1 MRTQRL
7 PIPQWILRAAA
18 VGTIA
23 FAALMLASPT
33 TTHADDWGGG
43 GFDSYDYS
51 DFYADS
57 GSGSDVSF
65 DGDLGGSDISY
76 DGSSGDFS
84 SSGTGAGATEPSYT
98 VDPSM
103 EPLPVDLSQPATDV
117 AHTSPDTNQ
126 VHVDALPE
134 APVQPDISLTEPLV
148 IHDLHGNGGTELYD
162 GEGNPIGLDPT
173 TPATE
178 PLWYQTP
185 TFDTPST
192 DWVINPDIAPITP
205 DVFIEPEPLVF
216 TDPTFTPIPTIT
228 DPAPVTTPTPATPF
242 VTPEPLVV
250 ANPTVTPI
258 PTITDPLTPVT
269 EPTSPVT
276 PPTDWVI
283 NPDIAPI
290 TPDVFIEPE
299 PLVFTDPTFTPIPTI
314 TDPAPVT
321 TPAPA
326 PATPAFD
333 GPQPADIGIDPNVL
347 PDDSGMFS
355 SPLPAP
361 VNPTDWTVDPD
372 LTGTIEPTP
381 IAPTDPILLP
391 APQLLNESSNPTP
404 PATPTPPIPPAAPT
418 TPAAPGIPALPTF
431 TPIEDLGFDPTYDP
445 DSTGTFTDPGLGE
458 PTDWNVN
465 PNLAGTLTPPKPSIK
480 PVVEPDK
487 ETIGVTGI
495 PIGNSG
501 ITGTTTVCV
510 SAQCKGLQVNAEI
523 KVKYPLGDGVSGS
536 TSVGASVR
544 PLSPGTELE
553 LKLGQELTGT
563 LPNGSTISLG
573 TNITFTT
580 TESPTVTFDARANF
594 FFGRTTFNVN
604 GTIDPKNGSGTIAAG
619 IQWTG
624 FGVMADATFTPNGG
638 PTGRVLIWLGAPPT
652 NGLEVVKP
660 PVPSPEGFPSVA
672 EPNTSTPKPDRGRF
686 EIDCSMLPFC
696 PPMAPRDAD
705 VPTFNLDGGA
715 EFNRP
720 GLAAD
725 AQTSSTPIAGLGLND
740 GLSSGTFSSDP
751 NRPSL
756 ETLYSQPSVD
766 TDLVLT
772 PDTFDAPTMG
782 ATSAPWVPR
791 PSSGPAPPKP
801 ARNIAT
807 SGDTSFATATNL
819 GPLDVGAFESSIT
832 TGSEPWLIASADGS
846 IPSRPPNPYTL
857 SANDTVSFDTSVESV
872 LGGGD
877 LVGGGGSFDRNPP
890 DPGLFDLAP
899 AAQQRMNEREVAS
912 FVQLKPDDIVY
923 ALLGI
928 VPTGFNQAAF
938 LGRSPSDFVSWTVV
952 PKSFV
957 TDLGLGLATP
967 DEQVF
972 ANPLADR
979 VVFSTST
986 GLVSSL
992 LNEGTRWLSP
1002 KVSEYFRRDLVL
1014 HTALGPATMF
1024 AVPPSVAFFDG
1035 IGEFAR
1041 NTIGCPTSTA
1051 AGAGCR
1057 LVTKSFGVGTGVA
1070 VPIAIGSILDGK
1082 KITSTLVTAQTL
1094 RLGFTTPQFARQA
1107 LYTTSTQ
1114 VASGLKIGGTFSRAV
1129 TIGAPVLRN
1138 VSWQIAIA
1146 QVVTSPPAV
1155 KIYDLYGKVLTG
1167 QADVAAGDYWIATQ
1181 TPQSGDG
1188 KLTYRVLNFV
1198 ELIGNQGCDYDF
1210 SCLPALQRA
1219 WMGCDAEDWIICP
1232 GTPGHPAGQPRLGP
1246 YKNTYK
1252 PPEDWREGLVYKAG
1266 QLFSGAPGA
1275 FDRAKKGCNSEDW
1288 IRCPTATSAGIPKLG
1303 PKPMGPKIVGAKKVG
1318 IPQPGDPNWGR
1329 GVGVACDRLVYYICP
1344 TTPGYQDGVP
1354 WKGLADR
1361 QAGHQFNQLMQPLPP
1376 ISTNGD
1382 PTTYT
1387 VNPNPG
1393 ADSIGIFNQQRRKTP
1408 FSSLPSDH
1416 PARSCYRMFSTDL
1429 CKSLHPTIQSP
1440 VSGENGPL
1448 FKF

>member
-1 MRTQRL
+1 V
-7 PIPQWILRAAA
+7 I
-18 VGTIA
+18 
-23 FAALMLASPT
+23 
-33 TTHADDWGGG
+33 
-43 GFDSYDYS
+43 
-51 DFYADS
+51 
-57 GSGSDVSF
+57 
-65 DGDLGGSDISY
+65 
-76 DGSSGDFS
+76 
-84 SSGTGAGATEPSYT
+84 
-98 VDPSM
+98 
-103 EPLPVDLSQPATDV
+103 
-117 AHTSPDTNQ
+117 N
-126 VHVDALPE
+126 
-134 APVQPDISLTEPLV
+134 PDIAPITPDVFIEPEPLV
-148 IHDLHGNGGTELYD
+148 VTDPTFT
-162 GEGNPIGLDPT
+162 PIPTITDPAPVT
-173 TPATE
+173 TPAPATLPTPATPFVTPEPLVVANPTVTPIPSFTDPLTPVTE
-178 PLWYQTP
+178 PTSPVTP
-185 TFDTPST
+185 PT

-205 DVFIEPEPLVF
+205 DVFIEPEPLVV
-216 TDPTFTPIPTIT
+216 TDPTF
-228 DPAPVTTPTPATPF
+228 
-242 VTPEPLVV
+242 
-250 ANPTVTPI
+250 TPI

-299 PLVFTDPTFTPIPTI
+299 PLVVTDPTFTPIPTI

-326 PATPAFD
+326 APPAPVTPAFD

-404 PATPTPPIPPAAPT
+404 PATPTPPTPPAAPT
-418 TPAAPGIPALPTF
+418 TPAAPGIPAPPTF

-445 DSTGTFTDPGLGE
+445 DSTGIFTDPGLGE
-458 PTDWNVN
+458 PSDWNVN

-480 PVVEPDK
+480 PDINLDDQ
-487 ETIGVTGI
+487 TFGVTGTV
-495 PIGNSG
+495 PINGSE
-501 ITGTTTVCV
+501 ITGTATVCT
-510 SAQCKGLQVNAEI
+510 SAKCKDLQANVTI
-523 KVKYPLGDGVSGS
+523 RGTYPLGGG
-536 TSVGASVR
+536 
-544 PLSPGTELE
+544 
-553 LKLGQELTGT
+553 LTGT
-563 LPNGSTISLG
+563 TSLAGSFNPFVPGTQWQVGFGQGVTYTSDDGTEVSLSA
-573 TNITFTT
+573 NSTFT
-580 TESPTVTFDARANF
+580 SNGRPTF
-594 FFGRTTFNVN
+594 
-604 GTIDPKNGSGTIAAG
+604 TIDPKARFGIGPTIVNLGVTYNPGDGSGILNAS
-619 IQWTG
+619 IQYKTYSLL
-624 FGVMADATFTPNGG
+624 
-638 PTGRVLIWLGAPPT
+638 GRVAISSSGELSGTVLFCINSCPKG
-652 NGLEVVKP
+652 GLDSVKP
-660 PVPSPEGFPSVA
+660 PGVSGPDGDQSWNQPFPSK
-672 EPNTSTPKPDRGRF
+672 PKTDHGPF
-686 EIDCSMLPFC
+686 KIDCSKLSFC

-782 ATSAPWVPR
+782 ATSASWVPR
-791 PSSGPAPPKP
+791 PSSGPAPPNP

-807 SGDTSFATATNL
+807 SGATSFATATNL

-857 SANDTVSFDTSVESV
+857 GANDTVSFDTSVESV

-899 AAQQRMNEREVAS
+899 AAQQRMNERGVAS